1 MNETKITTNTYNKG
15 MFDVS
20 KKTDTLRFAI
30 AQAIIKVTPET
41 INLIKNKKTP
51 KGDII
56 EAAKISAALGAK
68 KTWELI
74 PYCHPIPIDHISTE
88 LSLYESIIEIKV
100 SVKSIWKTGVEM
112 EALTGCSI
120 ASLAVYDM
128 LKPID
133 EHLSI
138 ESIKLLEKIG
148 GKRDFIEKNL
158 DRKIAVAIFVIS
170 DSTFNGTRA
179 DKSGKMIN
187 DRLKN
192 NYLANTEII
201 GYEILP
207 DNIDK
212 IKSYLTKY
220 CDEKK
225 VDLIITTGGTGFSKR
240 DVTPEATKMII
251 DRETNGISEAIRS
264 YGQRRTP
271 LSMLSRGISGTRNKT
286 LIINFPGS
294 TKAVSE
300 SLDLLLPSIFHAF
313 NMLGGKG
320 H

>member
-1 MNETKITTNTYNKG
+1 

-20 KKTDTLRFAI
+20 RKGDTLRFAT
-30 AQAIIKVTPET
+30 AQAIIKVSPES
-41 INLIKNKKTP
+41 IDLIKNKKTP

-56 EAAKISAALGAK
+56 EVAKISATLGAK

-74 PYCHPIPIDHISTE
+74 PYCHPIPIDHISTQ
-88 LSLYESIIEIKV
+88 LLLYQSSIEIKV
-100 SVKSIWKTGVEM
+100 SVKSVWKTGVEM

-120 ASLAVYDM
+120 AALAVYDM

-133 EHLSI
+133 EDLSI
-138 ESIKLLEKIG
+138 ESIKLLDKTG
-148 GKRDFIEKNL
+148 GKRDFIENL
-158 DRKIAVAIFVIS
+158 DKKITIAIFVIS
-170 DSTFNGTRA
+170 DSTFNGTRV
-179 DKSGKMIN
+179 DKSGKTII

-192 NYLANTEII
+192 NYATNTEIV

-207 DNIDK
+207 DNLDK
-212 IKSYLTKY
+212 IKAYLIKY
-220 CDEKK
+220 SDEKK
-225 VDLIITTGGTGFSKR
+225 VDLIITSGGTGFSKR
-240 DVTPEATKMII
+240 DVTPEATKMVI
-251 DRETNGISEAIRS
+251 DKEATGISETIRS

-271 LSMLSRGISGTRNKT
+271 LSMLSRGISGTRDKT
-286 LIINFPGS
+286 LIVNLPGS

-300 SLDLLLPSIFHAF
+300 SLDLLLPSIFHVF

>member
-1 MNETKITTNTYNKG
+1 MNETIINNYNKG

-20 KKTDTLRFAI
+20 NKADTLRYAI

-41 INLIKNKKTP
+41 VNLIKNQQTP

-56 EAAKISAALGAK
+56 EAAKISATLGAK

-74 PYCHPIPIDHISTE
+74 PYCHPIPIDHIFTE
-88 LSLYESIIEIKV
+88 LSLYESTLEIKV
-100 SVKSIWKTGVEM
+100 SVKSVWKTGVEM

-120 ASLAVYDM
+120 AALAVYDM

-138 ESIKLLEKIG
+138 ESIKLLDKIG
-148 GKRDFIEKNL
+148 GKRDFIEKRL
-158 DRKIAVAIFVIS
+158 DKKITVAIFVIS
-170 DSTFNGTRA
+170 DSTFNGTRV
-179 DKSGKMIN
+179 DKSGKMIS
-187 DRLKN
+187 DKLKN
-192 NYLANTEII
+192 TYSTYTEIV
-201 GYEILP
+201 GYEVLP

-212 IKSYLTKY
+212 IKTNLIKY
-220 CDEKK
+220 SDEKK
-225 VDLIITTGGTGFSKR
+225 VDLIITSGGTGFSKR
-240 DVTPEATKMII
+240 DVTPEATKMVI
-251 DRETNGISEAIRS
+251 DKETNGISEAIRS

-271 LSMLSRGISGTRNKT
+271 LSMLSRGISGTRDKT
-286 LIINFPGS
+286 LIVNLPGS

>member
-1 MNETKITTNTYNKG
+1 MNETDTYYKG

-20 KKTDTLRFAI
+20 KKGDTLRIAT
-30 AQAIIKVTPET
+30 AQAIIKVNPES
-41 INLIKNKKTP
+41 IDLIKNGKTP

-56 EAAKISAALGAK
+56 EAAKISATLGAK

-74 PYCHPIPIDHISTE
+74 PYCHPIPIDHISTQ
-88 LSLYESIIEIKV
+88 LLLYHSSIEIKV
-100 SVKSIWKTGVEM
+100 SVKSVWKTGVEM
-112 EALTGCSI
+112 EALTGCSV
-120 ASLAVYDM
+120 AALAIYDM

-138 ESIKLLEKIG
+138 ESIKLLDKTG
-148 GKRDFIEKNL
+148 GKRDFIESL
-158 DRKIAVAIFVIS
+158 DKKINVAIFVIS
-170 DSTFNGTRA
+170 DSTFNGTRV
-179 DKSGKMIN
+179 DKSGKIII

-192 NYLANTEII
+192 TYTTNTEIV

-212 IKSYLTKY
+212 IKASLIKY
-220 CDEKK
+220 SDEKK
-225 VDLIITTGGTGFSKR
+225 VDLIITSGGTGFSKR

-251 DRETNGISEAIRS
+251 DKEANGISETIRS

-271 LSMLSRGISGTRNKT
+271 LSMLSRGISGTRDKT
-286 LIINFPGS
+286 LIVNLPGS

-300 SLDLLLPSIFHAF
+300 SLDLVLPSIFHVF
-313 NMLGGKG
+313 NMLEGKG

>member
-1 MNETKITTNTYNKG
+1 MNETIINNYNKG

-20 KKTDTLRFAI
+20 NKADTLRYAI

-41 INLIKNKKTP
+41 VNLIKNQQTP

-56 EAAKISAALGAK
+56 EAAKISATLGAK

-74 PYCHPIPIDHISTE
+74 PYCHPIPIDHIFTE
-88 LSLYESIIEIKV
+88 LSLYESTLEIKV
-100 SVKSIWKTGVEM
+100 SVKSVWKTGVEM

-120 ASLAVYDM
+120 AALAVYDM

-138 ESIKLLEKIG
+138 ESIKLIDKIG
-148 GKRDFIEKNL
+148 GKRDFIEKHL
-158 DRKIAVAIFVIS
+158 DKKITIAIFVIS
-170 DSTFNGTRA
+170 DSTFNGRRV
-179 DKSGKMIN
+179 DKSGKMIS

-192 NYLANTEII
+192 TYSTYTEIV
-201 GYEILP
+201 GYEVLP

-212 IKSYLTKY
+212 IKTHLIKY
-220 CDEKK
+220 SDEKK
-225 VDLIITTGGTGFSKR
+225 VDLIITSGGTGFSKR
-240 DVTPEATKMII
+240 DVTPEATKMVI
-251 DRETNGISEAIRS
+251 DKEINGISEAIRS

-271 LSMLSRGISGTRNKT
+271 LSMLSRAISGTRDKT
-286 LIINFPGS
+286 LIVNLPGS

-313 NMLGGKG
+313 NMLEGKG

>member
-1 MNETKITTNTYNKG
+1 MNETDTYYKG

-20 KKTDTLRFAI
+20 KKGDTLRIAT
-30 AQAIIKVTPET
+30 AQAIIKVNPES
-41 INLIKNKKTP
+41 IDLIKNGKTP

-56 EAAKISAALGAK
+56 EAAKISATLGAK

-74 PYCHPIPIDHISTE
+74 PYCHPIPIDHISTQ
-88 LSLYESIIEIKV
+88 LLLYHSSIEIKV
-100 SVKSIWKTGVEM
+100 SVKSVWKTGVEM
-112 EALTGCSI
+112 EALTGCSV
-120 ASLAVYDM
+120 AALAIYDM

-133 EHLSI
+133 EYLSI
-138 ESIKLLEKIG
+138 ESIKLLDKTG
-148 GKRDFIEKNL
+148 GKRDFIESL
-158 DRKIAVAIFVIS
+158 DKKINVAIFVIS
-170 DSTFNGTRA
+170 DSTFNGTRV
-179 DKSGKMIN
+179 DKSGKIII

-192 NYLANTEII
+192 TYTTNTEIV

-212 IKSYLTKY
+212 IKASLIKY
-220 CDEKK
+220 SDEKK
-225 VDLIITTGGTGFSKR
+225 VDLIITSGGTGFSKR

-251 DRETNGISEAIRS
+251 DKEANGISETIRS

-271 LSMLSRGISGTRNKT
+271 LSMLSRGISGTRDKT
-286 LIINFPGS
+286 LIVNLPGS

-300 SLDLLLPSIFHAF
+300 SLDLLLPSIFHVF
-313 NMLGGKG
+313 NMLEGKG

>member
-1 MNETKITTNTYNKG
+1 VNETDIYYKG

-20 KKTDTLRFAI
+20 KKGDTLRFAT
-30 AQAIIKVTPET
+30 AQAIIKVSPES
-41 INLIKNKKTP
+41 IDLIKNEKTP

-56 EAAKISAALGAK
+56 EAAKISATLGAK

-74 PYCHPIPIDHISTE
+74 PYCHPIPIDHISTQ
-88 LSLYESIIEIKV
+88 LLLYQSSIEIKV
-100 SVKSIWKTGVEM
+100 SVKSVWKTGVEM
-112 EALTGCSI
+112 EALTGCSV
-120 ASLAVYDM
+120 AALAVYDM

-138 ESIKLLEKIG
+138 ESIKLLDKTG
-148 GKRDFIEKNL
+148 GKRDFIESLNK
-158 DRKIAVAIFVIS
+158 KINVAIFVIS
-170 DSTFNGTRA
+170 DSTFNGTRV
-179 DKSGKMIN
+179 DKSGKIII

-192 NYLANTEII
+192 TYATNTEIV

-212 IKSYLTKY
+212 IKASLIKY
-220 CDEKK
+220 SDEKK
-225 VDLIITTGGTGFSKR
+225 VDLIITSGGNGFSKR
-240 DVTPEATKMII
+240 DVTPEATKMVI
-251 DRETNGISEAIRS
+251 DKEANGISETIRS

-271 LSMLSRGISGTRNKT
+271 LSMLSRGISGTRDKT
-286 LIINFPGS
+286 LIVNLPGS

-300 SLDLLLPSIFHAF
+300 SLDLLLPSIFHVF

>member
-1 MNETKITTNTYNKG
+1 MNETNTYHKG

-20 KKTDTLRFAI
+20 RKGDTLRFAI
-30 AQAIIKVTPET
+30 AQAIIKVSPES
-41 INLIKNKKTP
+41 IDLIKNDKTP

-56 EAAKISAALGAK
+56 EAAKISAILGAK

-74 PYCHPIPIDHISTE
+74 PYCHPIPIDHISTQ
-88 LSLYESIIEIKV
+88 LLLYQSSIEIKV
-100 SVKSIWKTGVEM
+100 SVTSVWKTGVEM

-120 ASLAVYDM
+120 AALAVYDM

-138 ESIKLLEKIG
+138 ESIKLLDKTG
-148 GKRDFIEKNL
+148 GKKDFIENL
-158 DRKIAVAIFVIS
+158 DKKINVAIFVIS
-170 DSTFNGTRA
+170 DSTFNGTRV
-179 DKSGKMIN
+179 DKSGKIIT

-192 NYLANTEII
+192 TYATNTEIV

-207 DNIDK
+207 DNIDI
-212 IKSYLTKY
+212 IKAYLLKY

-225 VDLIITTGGTGFSKR
+225 VDLIITSGGTGFSKR
-240 DVTPEATKMII
+240 DVTPEATKMVI
-251 DRETNGISEAIRS
+251 DKEASGISETIRS

-271 LSMLSRGISGTRNKT
+271 LSMLSRGISGTRDKT
-286 LIINFPGS
+286 LIVNLPGS

-300 SLDLLLPSIFHAF
+300 SLDLLLPSIFHVF

>member
-1 MNETKITTNTYNKG
+1 VNETNTYNKG

-20 KKTDTLRFAI
+20 KKGDTLRFAT
-30 AQAIIKVTPET
+30 AQAIIKVSPES
-41 INLIKNKKTP
+41 IELIKNEKTP

-56 EAAKISAALGAK
+56 EAAKISATLGAK

-88 LSLYESIIEIKV
+88 LLLYKSYIEIKV
-100 SVKSIWKTGVEM
+100 SVKSVWKTGVEM

-120 ASLAVYDM
+120 AALAVYDM

-138 ESIKLLEKIG
+138 ESIKLLDKTG
-148 GKRDFIEKNL
+148 GKKDFIENL
-158 DRKIAVAIFVIS
+158 DKKITVAIFVIS
-170 DSTFNGTRA
+170 DSTFNGTRV
-179 DKSGKMIN
+179 DKSGRMIS

-192 NYLANTEII
+192 IYATTTEIV

-212 IKSYLTKY
+212 IKEYLIQYSDK
-220 CDEKK
+220 KK
-225 VDLIITTGGTGFSKR
+225 VDLIITSGGTGLSKR
-240 DVTPEATKMII
+240 DVTPEATKMVI
-251 DRETNGISEAIRS
+251 DKEATGISEAIRS

-271 LSMLSRGISGTRNKT
+271 LSMLSRGISGTRDKT
-286 LIINFPGS
+286 LIVNLPGS

-300 SLDLLLPSIFHAF
+300 SLDLLLPSIFHVF

>member
-1 MNETKITTNTYNKG
+1 MNETIINNYNKG

-20 KKTDTLRFAI
+20 NKADTLRYAI

-41 INLIKNKKTP
+41 VNLIKNQQTP

-56 EAAKISAALGAK
+56 EAAKISATLGAK

-74 PYCHPIPIDHISTE
+74 PYCHPIPIDHIFTE
-88 LSLYESIIEIKV
+88 LSLYESTLEIKV
-100 SVKSIWKTGVEM
+100 SVKSVWKTGVEM

-120 ASLAVYDM
+120 AALAVYDM

-138 ESIKLLEKIG
+138 ESIKLLDKIG
-148 GKRDFIEKNL
+148 GKRDFIEKHL
-158 DRKIAVAIFVIS
+158 DKKITIAIFVIS
-170 DSTFNGTRA
+170 DSTFNGTRV
-179 DKSGKMIN
+179 DKSGKMIS

-192 NYLANTEII
+192 TYSTHTEIV
-201 GYEILP
+201 GYEVLP

-212 IKSYLTKY
+212 IKTHLIKY
-220 CDEKK
+220 SDEKK
-225 VDLIITTGGTGFSKR
+225 VDLIITSGGTGFSKR
-240 DVTPEATKMII
+240 DVTPEATKMVI
-251 DRETNGISEAIRS
+251 DKETNGISEAIRS

-271 LSMLSRGISGTRNKT
+271 LSMLSRAISGTRDKT
-286 LIINFPGS
+286 LIVNLPGS

>member
-1 MNETKITTNTYNKG
+1 

-20 KKTDTLRFAI
+20 RKGDTLRFAT
-30 AQAIIKVTPET
+30 AQAIIKVSPES
-41 INLIKNKKTP
+41 IDLIKNKKTP

-56 EAAKISAALGAK
+56 EVAKISATLGAK

-74 PYCHPIPIDHISTE
+74 PYCHPIPIDHISTQ
-88 LSLYESIIEIKV
+88 LLLYQSSIEIKV
-100 SVKSIWKTGVEM
+100 NVKSVWKTGVEM

-120 ASLAVYDM
+120 AALAVYDM

-138 ESIKLLEKIG
+138 ESIKLLDKTG
-148 GKRDFIEKNL
+148 GKRDFIENL
-158 DRKIAVAIFVIS
+158 DKKITIAIFVIS
-170 DSTFNGTRA
+170 DSTFNGTRV
-179 DKSGKMIN
+179 DKSGKMIS

-192 NYLANTEII
+192 TYSTHTEIV
-201 GYEILP
+201 GYEVLP

-212 IKSYLTKY
+212 IKTHLIKY
-220 CDEKK
+220 SDEKK
-225 VDLIITTGGTGFSKR
+225 VDLIITSGGTGFSKR
-240 DVTPEATKMII
+240 DVTPEATKMVI
-251 DRETNGISEAIRS
+251 DKETNGISEAIRS

-271 LSMLSRGISGTRNKT
+271 LSMLSRAISGTRDKT
-286 LIINFPGS
+286 LIVNLPGS

>member
-1 MNETKITTNTYNKG
+1 VNETDTYYKG

-20 KKTDTLRFAI
+20 KKGDTLRIAT
-30 AQAIIKVTPET
+30 AQAIIKVNPES
-41 INLIKNKKTP
+41 IDLIKNGKTP

-56 EAAKISAALGAK
+56 EAAKISATLGAK

-74 PYCHPIPIDHISTE
+74 PYCHPIPIDHISTQ
-88 LSLYESIIEIKV
+88 LLLYHSSIEIKV
-100 SVKSIWKTGVEM
+100 SVKSVWKTGVEM
-112 EALTGCSI
+112 EALTGCSV
-120 ASLAVYDM
+120 AALAIYDM

-138 ESIKLLEKIG
+138 ESIKLLDKTG
-148 GKRDFIEKNL
+148 GKRDFIESL
-158 DRKIAVAIFVIS
+158 DKKINVAIFVIS
-170 DSTFNGTRA
+170 DSTFNGTRV
-179 DKSGKMIN
+179 DKSGKIII

-192 NYLANTEII
+192 TYTTNTEIV

-212 IKSYLTKY
+212 IKASLIKY
-220 CDEKK
+220 SDEKK
-225 VDLIITTGGTGFSKR
+225 VDLIITSGGTGFSKR

-251 DRETNGISEAIRS
+251 DKEANGISETIRS

-271 LSMLSRGISGTRNKT
+271 LSMLSRGISGIRDKT
-286 LIINFPGS
+286 LIVNLPGS

-300 SLDLLLPSIFHAF
+300 SLDLLLPSIFHVF
-313 NMLGGKG
+313 NMLEGKG

>member
-1 MNETKITTNTYNKG
+1 MNETTINNYNKG

-20 KKTDTLRFAI
+20 NKADTLRFAI

-41 INLIKNKKTP
+41 INLIKNQKTP

-56 EAAKISAALGAK
+56 EAAKISATLGAK

-74 PYCHPIPIDHISTE
+74 PYCHPIPIDHISTQ
-88 LSLYESIIEIKV
+88 LSLYESTIEIKV
-100 SVKSIWKTGVEM
+100 SVKSVWKTGVEM

-120 ASLAVYDM
+120 AALSVYDM

-133 EHLSI
+133 KHLSI

-148 GKRDFIEKNL
+148 GKRDFIEKNP
-158 DRKIAVAIFVIS
+158 DKKITVAIFVIS
-170 DSTFNGTRA
+170 DSTFNGTRV
-179 DKSGKMIN
+179 DKSGKMIS

-192 NYLANTEII
+192 IYATNTKIV

-207 DNIDK
+207 DSIDK
-212 IKSYLTKY
+212 IKAYLIKY
-220 CDEKK
+220 SDEKK
-225 VDLIITTGGTGFSKR
+225 VDLIITSGGTGFSKR

-251 DRETNGISEAIRS
+251 DKETNGISEAIRS

-271 LSMLSRGISGTRNKT
+271 LSMLSRGVSGTRDKT
-286 LIINFPGS
+286 LIINLPGS

>member
-1 MNETKITTNTYNKG
+1 MNKTTINNYNKG

-20 KKTDTLRFAI
+20 NKADTLRFAI
-30 AQAIIKVTPET
+30 AQAIIKLSSET
-41 INLIKNKKTP
+41 VDLIKKQKMP

-74 PYCHPIPIDHISTE
+74 PYCHPIPIDHISTQ

-100 SVKSIWKTGVEM
+100 SVKSVWKTGVEM

-120 ASLAVYDM
+120 AALAVYDM

-138 ESIKLLEKIG
+138 ESIKLLDKIG

-158 DRKIAVAIFVIS
+158 DKKITVAIFVIS
-170 DSTFNGTRA
+170 DSTFNGTRV
-179 DKSGKMIN
+179 DKSGKMIS

-192 NYLANTEII
+192 TYATNTEII
-201 GYEILP
+201 GYEVLP
-207 DNIDK
+207 DNINK
-212 IKSYLTKY
+212 IKKY
-220 CDEKK
+220 IIKYSDEKK
-225 VDLIITTGGTGFSKR
+225 VDLIITSGGTGFSKR
-240 DVTPEATKMII
+240 DVTPEATKMTI
-251 DRETNGISEAIRS
+251 DKETNGISEAIRS

-271 LSMLSRGISGTRNKT
+271 LSMLSRGISGTRDKT
-286 LIINFPGS
+286 LIINLPGS

>member
-1 MNETKITTNTYNKG
+1 VNETDIYYKG

-20 KKTDTLRFAI
+20 KKGDTLRFAT
-30 AQAIIKVTPET
+30 AQAIIKVSPES
-41 INLIKNKKTP
+41 IDLIKNEKTP

-56 EAAKISAALGAK
+56 EAAKISATLGAK

-74 PYCHPIPIDHISTE
+74 PYCHPIPIDHISTQ
-88 LSLYESIIEIKV
+88 LLLYQSSIEIKV
-100 SVKSIWKTGVEM
+100 SVKSVWKTGVEM
-112 EALTGCSI
+112 EALTGCSV
-120 ASLAVYDM
+120 AALAVYDM

-138 ESIKLLEKIG
+138 ESIKLLDKTG
-148 GKRDFIEKNL
+148 GKRDFIESLNK
-158 DRKIAVAIFVIS
+158 KINVAIFVIS
-170 DSTFNGTRA
+170 DSTFNGTRV
-179 DKSGKMIN
+179 DKSGKIII

-192 NYLANTEII
+192 TYATNTEIV

-212 IKSYLTKY
+212 IKASLIKY
-220 CDEKK
+220 SDEKK
-225 VDLIITTGGTGFSKR
+225 VDLIITSGGTGFSKR
-240 DVTPEATKMII
+240 DVTPEATKMVI
-251 DRETNGISEAIRS
+251 DKEANGISETIRS

-271 LSMLSRGISGTRNKT
+271 LSMLSRGISGTRDKT
-286 LIINFPGS
+286 LIVNLPGS

-300 SLDLLLPSIFHAF
+300 SLDLLLPSIFHVF